1 MQTRYLYLILSI
13 ILTLAAVYIAA
24 TNLQPVPVAFFG
36 QQSMLP
42 EGALTVAAYV
52 GGLVSGLAVLK
63 LKSKEMKGEKIKA
76 EWQAQD
82 AKLANEIASDK
93 EKQLEAKIATLEA
106 ALSKALKKNKA

>member
-1 MQTRYLYLILSI
+1 MQTRYLYLIVSI
-13 ILTLAAVYIAA
+13 ILTLLVVYVAA

-42 EGALTVAAYV
+42 EGALTVVAYA
-52 GGLVSGLAVLK
+52 GGLISGLAVLK
-63 LKSKEMKGEKIKA
+63 LKARQMKGEQIKA

-106 ALSKALKKNKA
+106 ALSKALKKSKS